1 MAVEIKNTKYF
12 YPPRPGNG
20 AGTFSDNIVGLQT
33 VEGGGLTQGNFE
45 FTTGVTEKVNRTFNV
60 GAFSEPM
67 SLDMM
72 GIDSL
77 EESRRILA
85 TQFRVYPNY
94 DISQVLNFSMY
105 GSLSERFRV
114 SITKIIN
121 YFPASLD
128 VLFNNDDFTTGST
141 AYDIVYDSQND
152 ETYFKV
158 DVSRINNPF
167 DIDYSISAATNLSIR
182 EISVSPYR
190 NLYNTY
196 LDYCVSVDDNIFNIL
211 AFVPSETLSL
221 GYIQFYVSGTPFGT
235 TATTYNNDF
244 EIRPNDFI
252 VDKVFQESFD
262 EVEKFLLN
270 RLVRPEYTAVFQVPQ
285 QNEFGQTY
293 TEYKQVT
300 WPKQGR
306 WNLDIRSF
314 LFDNYLEEIQA
325 IAVNLDS
332 FKTNLI
338 SRFLVTDSLKE
349 FDTLGHKVEKI
360 FQIYGRSF
368 DQIKQ
373 FIDGLAY
380 MNSVNYN
387 PSNDIP
393 SELLV
398 NLSRTLGWSSN
409 FSPITN
415 EDFLGSVFGNTST
428 PTYPGYA
435 RALTPTELN
444 YAYYRNLILNASY
457 LFKSK
462 GTRRSIEFLLRLIGA
477 PDSLIEF
484 NEHIYLADQK
494 INLDQFENQW
504 AQISGGTYVDNVPS
518 YLPGETYKIRGQLY
532 TAFTST
538 ATYQD
543 VSVRLNDYPIDA
555 EGYPKAPANTETFF
569 FQIGSG
575 WYETTP
581 QHRSP
586 DEVQLTGNVFT
597 GQNYNIQTQL
607 TPFSYGQTYLNRYRD
622 FPYMNEGFKLQKVV
636 DNNKSWLSD
645 DEKIRVSTQGDYNA
659 YYFVDNEKLVL
670 NVKNVDIFLNPAQGI
685 LYDVWE
691 QSREYDYPIPE
702 SGYTVNYPT
711 VETFSEQSVMPFTA
725 TFSLFNEPIIT
736 STQTNVDTTYINP
749 EPKKKTFFEFSQTF
763 WENMINTRNRQYISD
778 GKTGGYPTLQSIFWK
793 YLESEQTVG
802 LPNNKYTYQK
812 LIDYVNGIG
821 PYWTKLVEQM
831 VPASTIWNGGVR
843 LENSILN
850 KQKFVYRRQRGC
862 QFILVPVEPC
872 FIISDIFNYTCN
884 TEHAE
889 FNIYPWFNG
898 DVTVSNFSSI
908 LGNRVN
914 NMLAESGLTLNQ
926 CYLNSVLSDWYV
938 DLSIN
943 EVQIIKEYFYTGYGI
958 TDVPTN
964 AQWRNALI
972 NYLPQLYDYGYTYS
986 LEGNI
991 LTITNLTCLTQN
1003 IVDTVSLNVGI
1014 NININCTE

>member
-1 MAVEIKNTKYF
+1 MAVETKNTKYF

-67 SLDMM
+67 SLEMM
-72 GIDSL
+72 GIDDL
-77 EESRRILA
+77 LESRRIMA

-105 GSLSERFRV
+105 GSLSKRFSV

-128 VLFNNDDFTTGST
+128 VVFNNNEYTTGNT
-141 AYDIVYDSQND
+141 AYDIVYDAQND

-158 DVSRINNPF
+158 NVDRINNPF
-167 DIDYSISAATNLSIR
+167 DIDYSVSAATNLSIR
-182 EISVSPYR
+182 EITVSPYR

-196 LDYCVSVDDNIFNIL
+196 LDYCVSINDNIFNMVG
-211 AFVPSETLSL
+211 FTPSDTLSS
-221 GYIQFYVSGTPFGT
+221 GYIQFYVSGAPFGT
-235 TATTYNNDF
+235 TATTINNDYQ
-244 EIRPNDFI
+244 IRPNDFI

-262 EVEKFLLN
+262 EIEQFLLN

-285 QNEFGQTY
+285 QNEYGQTY
-293 TEYKQVT
+293 TEYQQVT
-300 WPKQGR
+300 WPKQGP
-306 WNLDIRSF
+306 WNLDISSF
-314 LFDNYLEEIQA
+314 LFDAYLEQIQA
-325 IAVNLDS
+325 IAINLDS

-338 SRFLVTDSLKE
+338 SRFLITDSLKE
-349 FDTLGHKVEKI
+349 FDTLGQKVEKI

-398 NLSRTLGWSSN
+398 NLARTLGWSSN

-415 EDFLGSVFGNTST
+415 EDFLSSVFGNTST

-477 PDSLIEF
+477 PDSLIEY

-494 INLDQFENQW
+494 INLDQFYTQW
-504 AQISGGTYVDNVPS
+504 AQISGGTYVDKVPS
-518 YLPGETYKIRGQLY
+518 YLPGDTYKIKGQIY
-532 TAFTST
+532 SAFTST

-543 VSVRLNDYPIDA
+543 VSIRLVDYPMDA
-555 EGYPKAPANTETFF
+555 EGYPKAPVNTETYF
-569 FQIGSG
+569 FQIGAG

-586 DEVQLTGNVFT
+586 DEVQLTGNVYT

-607 TPFSYGQTYLNRYRD
+607 TPFTYGQTYLNRYRD

-645 DEKIRVSTQGDYNA
+645 DDKIRISSQGDYNA

-670 NVKNVDIFLNPAQGI
+670 NVKNVDIFLNPAQG
-685 LYDVWE
+685 LVYDVWD
-691 QSREYDYPIPE
+691 QSRRYDYPIPE
-702 SGYTVNYPT
+702 SGLTVGYP
-711 VETFSEQSVMPFTA
+711 VPGG
-725 TFSLFNEPIIT
+725 
-736 STQTNVDTTYINP
+736 VDWTYVNP

-763 WENMINTRNRQYISD
+763 WENMINTRNRQYITD

-793 YLESEQTVG
+793 YIESEQTVG

-831 VPASTIWNGGVR
+831 VPATTIWNGGVR
-843 LENSILN
+843 LENSIFH

-862 QFILVPVEPC
+862 QIVPVPVEPC
-872 FIISDIFNYTCN
+872 YIISNIFDYTCD
-884 TEHAE
+884 TEYAE

-908 LGNRVN
+908 LVNRIN

-926 CYLNSVLSDWYV
+926 CSENSVGTDWYV
-938 DLSIN
+938 NLTINGEEIIN
-943 EVQIIKEYFYTGYGI
+943 ELFYTGYGI
-958 TDVPTN
+958 GDVPTST
-964 AQWRNALI
+964 QWRNALI
-972 NYLPQLYDYGYTYS
+972 NYLPQLYNYGYTYY
-986 LEGNI
+986 LNGNT
-991 LTITNLTCLTQN
+991 LTITNLACLTQN
-1003 IVDTVSLNVGI
+1003 IVDTVLLNVGI
-1014 NININCTE
+1014 NISINCTE

>member
-45 FTTGVTEKVNRTFNV
+45 FTTGVVEKVNRTFNV

-72 GIDSL
+72 GIESL
-77 EESRRILA
+77 EQSRTILA

-105 GSLSERFRV
+105 GSLSKRFSV

-128 VLFNNDDFTTGST
+128 IQFNNNQFITGYT
-141 AYDIVYDSQND
+141 AYDIDYDSQTD

-158 DVSRINNPF
+158 SVDRIQNPF
-167 DIDYSISAATNLSIR
+167 DIDYSVNAINNLSLR
-182 EISVSPYR
+182 EIEVSKYR

-196 LDYCVSVDDNIFNIL
+196 LDYCVSINDNIYQVLF
-211 AFVPSETLSL
+211 FVPSETLST
-221 GYIQFYVSGTPFGT
+221 GYLQFYVSGSPFGT
-235 TATTYNNDF
+235 TATTIEDDF
-244 EIRPNDFI
+244 QIRPNDYI
-252 VDKVFQESFD
+252 SDKVFQEDFD

-285 QNEFGQTY
+285 QNEYGQFY
-293 TEYKQVT
+293 TEYQQVT
-300 WPKQGR
+300 WPKRGP
-306 WNLDIRSF
+306 WNLDILTS
-314 LFDNYLEEIQA
+314 LFDSYLEQIQE

-349 FDTLGHKVEKI
+349 FDTLGQKVEKI

-415 EDFLGSVFGNTST
+415 EDFLSSVFGNTST

-477 PDSLIEF
+477 PDSLIEY

-494 INLDQFENQW
+494 INLDQFDTQW
-504 AQISGGTYVDNVPS
+504 AQISGGTYVDSIPA
-518 YLPGETYKIRGQLY
+518 YLPGNTYKIKGNLY
-532 TAFTST
+532 TAFTTNST
-538 ATYQD
+538 YEN
-543 VSVRLNDYPIDA
+543 VSVTLSDYPIDF
-555 EGYPKAPANTETFF
+555 EGYPKAPRNTETYF
-569 FQIGSG
+569 FQIGAG

-586 DEVQLTGNVFT
+586 DEVQLTGDVFT

-607 TPFSYGQTYLNRYRD
+607 MPFTYGQTYLNRFRN
-622 FPYMNEGFKLQKVV
+622 FPYMNEGFKLRKVV

-645 DEKIRVSTQGDYNA
+645 DDKIRVSTQGDYNA

-670 NVKNVDIFLNPAQGI
+670 NVKNVDIFLNPAQG
-685 LYDVWE
+685 LVYDVWD
-691 QSREYDYPIPE
+691 QSRQYDYPIPE
-702 SGYTVNYPT
+702 TGLTVNYP
-711 VETFSEQSVMPFTA
+711 VPGGVD
-725 TFSLFNEPIIT
+725 
-736 STQTNVDTTYINP
+736 STYVNP

-763 WENMINTRNRQYISD
+763 WENMINTRNRQYITD

-793 YLESEQTVG
+793 YIESEQTVG
-802 LPNNKYTYQK
+802 IPNNQYTYQK

-831 VPASTIWNGGVR
+831 VPATTIWNGGVR
-843 LENSILN
+843 LENSIFH

-862 QFILVPVEPC
+862 QFIPVPVNPC
-872 FIISDIFNYTCN
+872 FIISGIFDYNCN
-884 TEHAE
+884 SEFAE

-898 DVTVSNFSSI
+898 DIDVSNFNSI
-908 LGNRVN
+908 LVNRVN
-914 NMLAESGLTLNQ
+914 YMLDQSGLTLNQ
-926 CYLNSVLSDWYV
+926 CYSNSVLSNWYV
-938 DLSIN
+938 DLKIN
-943 EVQIIKEYFYTGYGI
+943 GQQIIQELFYTGYGI
-958 TDVPTN
+958 SDSPTPT
-964 AQWRNALI
+964 QWRLALI
-972 NYLPQLYDYGYTYS
+972 EYLPQLIKYGYTYS
-986 LEGNI
+986 LDGNT
-991 LTITNLTCLTQN
+991 LTITNLSCLDNT
-1003 IVDTVSLNVGI
+1003 ITSSVSLDVGI
-1014 NININCTE
+1014 NININCSQ

>member
-1 MAVEIKNTKYF
+1 MAINTTNTKYF

-60 GAFSEPM
+60 GAFSESM
-67 SLDMM
+67 TLDMM
-72 GIDSL
+72 NIESL
-77 EESRRILA
+77 EQSRQILA

-128 VLFNNDDFTTGST
+128 VQYTNGDFITGDT
-141 AYDIVYDSQND
+141 AYDIAYDIQND

-158 DVSRINNPF
+158 NVDRLRNPF
-167 DIDYSISAATNLSIR
+167 DVDYSINASNNLMMR
-182 EISVSPYR
+182 ELEVSVYR
-190 NLYNTY
+190 NLNKTY
-196 LDYCVSVDDNIFNIL
+196 LDYCVSIDDNIYKIL
-211 AFVPSETLSL
+211 AFTPSTTLTSGTL
-221 GYIQFYVSGTPFGT
+221 TFYVSGSPFGT
-235 TATTYNNDF
+235 TATTLQTEF
-244 EIRPNDFI
+244 QIRPNDYI
-252 VDKVFQESFD
+252 VDKIFQENFD
-262 EVEKFLLN
+262 EVEKFLVN

-285 QNEFGQTY
+285 QNEYGQTY
-293 TEYKQVT
+293 TDYQQVT
-300 WPKQGR
+300 WPKDGY

-314 LFDNYLEEIQA
+314 LFDSYLAKIQE

-338 SRFLVTDSLKE
+338 SRFLVSDSLKE
-349 FDTLGHKVEKI
+349 FDTLGRKVEKI

-373 FIDGLAY
+373 FIEGLAY

-387 PSNDIP
+387 TSNDIP

-415 EDFLGSVFGNTST
+415 EDFLSSVFGNTST

-444 YAYYRNLILNASY
+444 YTYYKNLILNAAY

-477 PDSLIEF
+477 PDSLIEY

-494 INLDQFENQW
+494 INLDQFYNQW
-504 AQISGGTYVDNVPS
+504 SQISGGTYV
-518 YLPGETYKIRGQLY
+518 LETPTYATGQTYSFKGQLF
-532 TAFTST
+532 TAFTTNSS
-538 ATYQD
+538 YQD
-543 VSVRLNDYPIDA
+543 TNITLSAYPMDF
-555 EGYPKAPANTETFF
+555 EGYPNAPLNTETYF
-569 FQIGSG
+569 FQIGAG

-581 QHRSP
+581 EHRSP
-586 DEVQLTGNVFT
+586 DNVVLTGNVFT
-597 GQNYNIQTQL
+597 GQNLSIQTQL
-607 TPFSYGQTYLNRYRD
+607 LPFTYGQTYLNRFRD
-622 FPYMNEGFKLQKVV
+622 FPYMNEGFKLQKIV

-645 DEKIRVSTQGDYNA
+645 DDKIRTSTQADYNA

-670 NVKNVDIFLNPAQGI
+670 NVKNIDLFLNPAQG
-685 LYDVWE
+685 LVYDVWD
-691 QSREYDYPIPE
+691 QSRKYDYPIPE
-702 SGYTVNYPT
+702 SGLTIGYP
-711 VETFSEQSVMPFTA
+711 VPGG
-725 TFSLFNEPIIT
+725 
-736 STQTNVDTTYINP
+736 VDWTYVDP
-749 EPKKKTFFEFSQTF
+749 KPKKKTFFEFSQTF
-763 WENMINTRNRQYISD
+763 WQNMINARNRQYISD
-778 GKTGGYPTLQSIFWK
+778 GKTGGYPTLQSIWWK
-793 YLESEQTVG
+793 YIESEQTVG

-812 LIDYVNGIG
+812 LIDYVTGIG

-831 VPASTIWNGGVR
+831 IPATTIWNTGVR
-843 LENSILN
+843 LENSVLH

-862 QFILVPVEPC
+862 QFIPVAVDPC
-872 FIISDIFNYTCN
+872 YIISDIFNYTCN
-884 TEHAE
+884 SEYVD

-898 DVTVSNFSSI
+898 DINATNFNSI
-908 LGNRVN
+908 LSNRIN
-914 NMLAESGLTLNQ
+914 NMLSESGLTLNQ
-926 CYLNSVLSDWYV
+926 CYQNSVQTEWYI
-938 DLSIN
+938 DLRIN
-943 EVQIIKEYFYTGYGI
+943 NQILIQNTFYSGYGY
-958 TDVPTN
+958 TDVPTEL
-964 AQWRNALI
+964 QWRNSLI
-972 NYLPQLYDYGYTYS
+972 YYLPTLYDYGYTYY
-986 LEGNI
+986 LNGNN
-991 LTITNLTCLTQN
+991 LTITNLGCNSENLQ
-1003 IVDTVSLNVGI
+1003 DTVLLNVGI
-1014 NININCTE
+1014 NINIKCSS

>member
-1 MAVEIKNTKYF
+1 MAVNVKNSKYF

-45 FTTGVTEKVNRTFNV
+45 FTTGVTEKVNRVFNV

-77 EESRRILA
+77 EESRRIMA

-105 GSLSERFRV
+105 GSLSKRFSV
-114 SITKIIN
+114 SITRIIN

-128 VLFNNDDFTTGST
+128 VMFNNDDYVTGNT

-158 DVSRINNPF
+158 NVDRINNPL

-182 EISVSPYR
+182 EIEVSPYR

-196 LDYCVSVDDNIFNIL
+196 LDYCVSINDDIFEVL
-211 AFVPSETLSL
+211 SFTPSETLSS
-221 GYIQFYVSGTPFGT
+221 GYIQFYVSGAPFGI
-235 TATTYNNDF
+235 TATTLNNDF
-244 EIRPNDFI
+244 QIRPNDYI

-262 EVEKFLLN
+262 EVEKFLVN

-293 TEYKQVT
+293 TEYQQVT
-300 WPKQGR
+300 WPKQGP

-314 LFDNYLEEIQA
+314 LFDRYLEQIQA

-338 SRFLVTDSLKE
+338 SRFLITDSLKE
-349 FDTLGHKVEKI
+349 FDTLGQKVEKI

-398 NLSRTLGWSSN
+398 NLARTLGWSSN

-415 EDFLGSVFGNTST
+415 DDFLSSVFGNTST

-477 PDSLIEF
+477 PDSLIEY
-484 NEHIYLADQK
+484 NEHIYLADQR
-494 INLDQFENQW
+494 INLDQFETQW
-504 AQISGGTYVDNVPS
+504 ASISGGTYVNNVPT
-518 YLPGETYKIRGQLY
+518 YLPDETYKIKGQLY

-543 VSVRLNDYPIDA
+543 VNIRLEDYPMDA
-555 EGYPKAPANTETFF
+555 QGYPNAPANTETFF

-586 DEVQLTGNVFT
+586 DQVQLTGNVYT
-597 GQNYNIQTQL
+597 GQNYSIQTQL
-607 TPFSYGQTYLNRYRD
+607 TPFTYGQTYLNRYRD

-645 DEKIRVSTQGDYNA
+645 DDRIRVSTQGDYNA
-659 YYFVDNEKLVL
+659 YYYVDNEKLVL
-670 NVKNVDIFLNPAQGI
+670 NVKNVDIFLNPAQG
-685 LYDVWE
+685 LVYDVWD
-691 QSREYDYPIPE
+691 QSRQYDYPIPE
-702 SGYTVNYPT
+702 SGLTVGYP
-711 VETFSEQSVMPFTA
+711 VPGG
-725 TFSLFNEPIIT
+725 
-736 STQTNVDTTYINP
+736 VDWTYVNP

-763 WENMINTRNRQYISD
+763 WENMINTRNRQYITD

-793 YLESEQTVG
+793 YIESEQTVG
-802 LPNNKYTYQK
+802 IPNNKYTYQK

-831 VPASTIWNGGVR
+831 VPATTIWNGGVR
-843 LENSILN
+843 LENSIFN

-862 QFILVPVEPC
+862 QFIPVPVDPC
-872 FIISDIFNYTCN
+872 YIISNIFDYTCN
-884 TEHAE
+884 TEYAD

-898 DVTVSNFSSI
+898 DVMVSNFSSI

-914 NMLAESGLTLNQ
+914 NMLAQSGLT
-926 CYLNSVLSDWYV
+926 YWYV
-938 DLSIN
+938 DLTIN
-943 EVQIIKEYFYTGYGI
+943 GEVIIKDSFYTGYGI
-958 TDVPTN
+958 SDVPTN
-964 AQWRNALI
+964 TQWRNALI
-972 NYLPQLYDYGYTYS
+972 NYLPQLYNYGYTYY
-986 LEGNI
+986 LNGNT
-991 LTITNLTCLTQN
+991 LTITNLSCLTQN

-1014 NININCTE
+1014 NININCTQ

>member
-1 MAVEIKNTKYF
+1 MAVEIKDTKYF
-12 YPPRPGNG
+12 YPPRPGSG

-45 FTTGVTEKVNRTFNV
+45 FTTGVTEKVNRVFNV

-72 GIDSL
+72 GIDNL
-77 EESRRILA
+77 EESRRIMA

-94 DISQVLNFSMY
+94 DVSQVLNFSMY
-105 GSLSERFRV
+105 GSLSKRFSV
-114 SITKIIN
+114 SITRIIN

-128 VLFNNDDFTTGST
+128 VMFNNDEFTTGNT
-141 AYDIVYDSQND
+141 AYDIVYDTQND

-158 DVSRINNPF
+158 NVDRINNPF
-167 DIDYSISAATNLSIR
+167 DIDYSISATTNLSIR
-182 EISVSPYR
+182 EITVSPYR

-196 LDYCVSVDDNIFNIL
+196 LDYCVSINDDIFKVL
-211 AFVPSETLSL
+211 AFIPSETLSS
-221 GYIQFYVSGTPFGT
+221 GYIQFYVSGSPFGVS
-235 TATTYNNDF
+235 ATTINDDF
-244 EIRPNDFI
+244 QIRPNDYI

-262 EVEKFLLN
+262 EVEKFLVN

-285 QNEFGQTY
+285 QNEYGQTY

-300 WPKQGR
+300 WPKQGT

-338 SRFLVTDSLKE
+338 SRFLITDSLKE
-349 FDTLGHKVEKI
+349 FDTLGQKVEKI

-398 NLSRTLGWSSN
+398 NLARTLGWSSN

-415 EDFLGSVFGNTST
+415 EDFLSSVFGNTST

-477 PDSLIEF
+477 PDSLIEY
-484 NEHIYLADQK
+484 NEHIYLADQR
-494 INLDQFENQW
+494 INLEQFNTQW
-504 AQISGGTYVDNVPS
+504 ASISGGTYVNDVPS
-518 YLPGETYKIRGQLY
+518 YLPDETYKIKGQLY

-543 VSVRLNDYPIDA
+543 VNIRLEDYPIDA
-555 EGYPKAPANTETFF
+555 EGYPNAPVNTETFF
-569 FQIGSG
+569 FQIGAG

-586 DEVQLTGNVFT
+586 DQVQLTGNVYT
-597 GQNYNIQTQL
+597 GQNYDIQAQL
-607 TPFSYGQTYLNRYRD
+607 TPFTYGQTYLNRYRD

-659 YYFVDNEKLVL
+659 YYYVDNEKLVL
-670 NVKNVDIFLNPAQGI
+670 NVKNVDIFLNPAQG
-685 LYDVWE
+685 LVYDVWE
-691 QSREYDYPIPE
+691 QSRQYDYPIPE
-702 SGYTVNYPT
+702 SGLTVGYP
-711 VETFSEQSVMPFTA
+711 VPGG
-725 TFSLFNEPIIT
+725 
-736 STQTNVDTTYINP
+736 VDWTYVDP
-749 EPKKKTFFEFSQTF
+749 QPKKKTFFEFSQTF

-793 YLESEQTVG
+793 YIESEQTVG
-802 LPNNKYTYQK
+802 IPNNKYTYQK

-831 VPASTIWNGGVR
+831 VPATTIWNGGVR
-843 LENSILN
+843 LENSIFN

-862 QFILVPVEPC
+862 QFIPVPVNPC
-872 FIISDIFNYTCN
+872 YIISNIFDYTCN
-884 TEHAE
+884 TEYAD

-908 LGNRVN
+908 LGNRIDY
-914 NMLAESGLTLNQ
+914 MLGQSGLTLNQ
-926 CYLNSVLSDWYV
+926 CYQNSVISDWYV
-938 DLSIN
+938 DLTIN
-943 EVQIIKEYFYTGYGI
+943 GEQIIKESFYTGYGI
-958 TDVPTN
+958 SDVPTDS
-964 AQWRNALI
+964 QWRNALI
-972 NYLPQLYDYGYTYS
+972 NYLPQLYNYGYTYY
-986 LEGNI
+986 LNGNT

-1003 IVDTVSLNVGI
+1003 IVDTVLLNVGI

>member
-1 MAVEIKNTKYF
+1 MAVETKNTKFF
-12 YPPRPGNG
+12 YPPRPGSG

-67 SLDMM
+67 SLDML
-72 GIDSL
+72 GIDDL
-77 EESRRILA
+77 LESRRILA

-105 GSLSERFRV
+105 GSLSKRFSV

-128 VLFNNDDFTTGST
+128 VLFNNDEYVTGNT
-141 AYDIVYDSQND
+141 AYDIVYDVPND

-158 DVSRINNPF
+158 NVDRINNPF
-167 DIDYSISAATNLSIR
+167 DIDYSISATTNLSIR
-182 EISVSPYR
+182 EINVSPYR

-196 LDYCVSVDDNIFNIL
+196 LDYCVSINDNIFNLIG
-211 AFVPSETLSL
+211 FIPSDTLSS
-221 GYIQFYVSGTPFGT
+221 GFIQFFVSGSPFGT
-235 TATTYNNDF
+235 TATTITDDF
-244 EIRPNDFI
+244 QIRPNDF
-252 VDKVFQESFD
+252 VADKTFQESFD
-262 EVEKFLLN
+262 EVEQFLLN

-285 QNEFGQTY
+285 QNEYGQTY
-293 TEYKQVT
+293 TEYQQVT
-300 WPKQGR
+300 WPKQGT

-314 LFDNYLEEIQA
+314 LFDDYLEQIQA

-338 SRFLVTDSLKE
+338 SRFLITDSLKE
-349 FDTLGHKVEKI
+349 FDTLGQKVEKV

-398 NLSRTLGWSSN
+398 NLARTLGWSSN

-415 EDFLGSVFGNTST
+415 EDFLSSVFGNTST

-444 YAYYRNLILNASY
+444 YSYYRNLILNASY

-462 GTRRSIEFLLRLIGA
+462 GTRRSVEFLLRLIGA
-477 PDSLIEF
+477 PDSLIEY
-484 NEHIYLADQK
+484 NEHIYLADQT
-494 INLDQFENQW
+494 INLDQFYNQW

-518 YLPGETYKIRGQLY
+518 YLPGDTYKIRGQLY
-532 TAFTST
+532 TAFTSN
-538 ATYQD
+538 AIYQD
-543 VSVRLNDYPIDA
+543 VSITLEDYPMDA
-555 EGYPKAPANTETFF
+555 EGYPKAPVNTEDYF
-569 FQIGSG
+569 FQIGAG

-586 DEVQLTGNVFT
+586 DEVVITGNVYT
-597 GQNYNIQTQL
+597 GQNFDIQTQL
-607 TPFSYGQTYLNRYRD
+607 MPFTYGQTYLNRFRD
-622 FPYMNEGFKLQKVV
+622 FPYMNEGFKLQKVI
-636 DNNKSWLSD
+636 DNNKSWLAD
-645 DEKIRVSTQGDYNA
+645 DDRIRISTQGDYNA

-670 NVKNVDIFLNPAQGI
+670 NVKNIDLFLNPAQG
-685 LYDVWE
+685 LVYDVWE
-691 QSREYDYPIPE
+691 QSRQYDYPIPE
-702 SGYTVNYPT
+702 SGLTVGYP
-711 VETFSEQSVMPFTA
+711 VPGGVDWTF
-725 TFSLFNEPIIT
+725 
-736 STQTNVDTTYINP
+736 INP

-793 YLESEQTVG
+793 YIESEQTVG

-831 VPASTIWNGGVR
+831 IPATTIWNGGVR
-843 LENSILN
+843 LENSIFN

-862 QFILVPVEPC
+862 QFVPVPVDPC
-872 FIISDIFNYTCN
+872 FIISNIFDYTCN
-884 TEHAE
+884 TEYVD

-898 DVTVSNFSSI
+898 DLTVSNFNSI
-908 LGNRVN
+908 LSNRVN
-914 NMLAESGLTLNQ
+914 NMLSESGLTLNQ
-926 CYLNSVLSDWYV
+926 CYENSVLSNWYV
-938 DLSIN
+938 DLTIN
-943 EVQIIKEYFYTGYGI
+943 GEEIIKEPFYVGYGLN
-958 TDVPTN
+958 DVPTN
-964 AQWRNALI
+964 SQWRNALI
-972 NYLPQLYDYGYTYS
+972 NYLPQLYNYGYTYY
-986 LEGNI
+986 LNGNT
-991 LTITNLTCLTQN
+991 LTITNLSCLTSN
-1003 IVDTVSLNVGI
+1003 LVETVLLNVGI
-1014 NININCTE
+1014 NISINCTQ

>member
-1 MAVEIKNTKYF
+1 MAVDTTNTKFF
-12 YPPRPGNG
+12 YPPRPGNS

-67 SLDMM
+67 SLEMM
-72 GIDSL
+72 GIDDL
-77 EESRRILA
+77 FESRRILA

-105 GSLSERFRV
+105 GSLSKRFSV

-128 VLFNNDDFTTGST
+128 IQFNNDNYVTGNT
-141 AYDIVYDSQND
+141 AYDITYDVQND

-158 DVSRINNPF
+158 NVDRINNPF
-167 DIDYSISAATNLSIR
+167 DIDYSVSAATNLSIR

-196 LDYCVSVDDNIFNIL
+196 LDYCISINDDIFKVIG
-211 AFVPSETLSL
+211 FTPSDTLSS
-221 GYIQFYVSGTPFGT
+221 GYVQFYVSGSPFGT
-235 TATTYNNDF
+235 TATTITDDF
-244 EIRPNDFI
+244 QIRPNDFI
-252 VDKVFQESFD
+252 VDKTFQESFD
-262 EVEKFLLN
+262 EIEQFLLN

-285 QNEFGQTY
+285 QNEYGQTY
-293 TEYKQVT
+293 TEYQQIT
-300 WPKQGR
+300 WPKQGT

-314 LFDNYLEEIQA
+314 LFDNYLEQIQA

-338 SRFLVTDSLKE
+338 SRFLITDSLKE
-349 FDTLGHKVEKI
+349 FDTLGQKVEKV

-380 MNSVNYN
+380 MTSVNYN

-398 NLSRTLGWSSN
+398 NLARTLGWSSN

-415 EDFLGSVFGNTST
+415 EDFLSSVFGNTST

-462 GTRRSIEFLLRLIGA
+462 GTRRSVEFLLRLIGA
-477 PDSLIEF
+477 PDSLIEY

-494 INLDQFENQW
+494 INLDQFYNQW

-518 YLPGETYKIRGQLY
+518 YLPGDTYKIRGQLY

-543 VSVRLNDYPIDA
+543 VSIRLEDYPMDA
-555 EGYPKAPANTETFF
+555 EGYPKAPANTETYF
-569 FQIGSG
+569 FQIGAG

-597 GQNYNIQTQL
+597 GQNFDIQTQL
-607 TPFSYGQTYLNRYRD
+607 MPFTYGQTYLNRYRD

-645 DEKIRVSTQGDYNA
+645 DDRIRISTQGDYNA

-670 NVKNVDIFLNPAQGI
+670 NVKNVDIFLNPAQG
-685 LYDVWE
+685 LVYDVWE
-691 QSREYDYPIPE
+691 QSRQYDYPIPE
-702 SGYTVNYPT
+702 SGLTVGYP
-711 VETFSEQSVMPFTA
+711 VPGG
-725 TFSLFNEPIIT
+725 
-736 STQTNVDTTYINP
+736 VDWTYVNP

-763 WENMINTRNRQYISD
+763 WENMINTRNRLYISD

-793 YLESEQTVG
+793 YIESEQTVG

-831 VPASTIWNGGVR
+831 IPATTIWNGGVR
-843 LENSILN
+843 LENSIFH

-862 QFILVPVEPC
+862 QFVPVPVDPC
-872 FIISDIFNYTCN
+872 FIISNIFDYTCN
-884 TEHAE
+884 TEYAD

-898 DVTVSNFSSI
+898 DLNVSNFDSI
-908 LGNRVN
+908 LYNRVN
-914 NMLAESGLTLNQ
+914 NMLSESGLTLTQ
-926 CYLNSVLSDWYV
+926 CYENSVLSDWYV
-938 DLSIN
+938 DLTIN
-943 EVQIIKEYFYTGYGI
+943 GEQIIKESFYSGYGI
-958 TDVPTN
+958 NDVPTN
-964 AQWRNALI
+964 SQWRNALI
-972 NYLPQLYDYGYTYS
+972 NYLPQLYNYGYTYY
-986 LEGNI
+986 LNGNT
-991 LTITNLTCLTQN
+991 LTITNLSCLTSN
-1003 IVDTVSLNVGI
+1003 LVDTVLLNVGI
-1014 NININCTE
+1014 NISINCTQ

>member
-1 MAVEIKNTKYF
+1 MAVNIKDTKYF
-12 YPPRPGNG
+12 YPPRPGSG

-45 FTTGVTEKVNRTFNV
+45 FTTGVTEKVNRVFNV

-72 GIDSL
+72 GIDNL
-77 EESRRILA
+77 EESRRIMA

-94 DISQVLNFSMY
+94 DVSQVLNFSMY
-105 GSLSERFRV
+105 GSLSKRFSV
-114 SITKIIN
+114 SITRIIN

-128 VLFNNDDFTTGST
+128 VMFNNDEFTTGNT
-141 AYDIVYDSQND
+141 AYDIVYDTQND

-158 DVSRINNPF
+158 NVDRINNPF
-167 DIDYSISAATNLSIR
+167 DIDYSVSAATNLSIR
-182 EISVSPYR
+182 EIIVSPYR

-196 LDYCVSVDDNIFNIL
+196 LDYCVSINDDIFKVL
-211 AFVPSETLSL
+211 AFIPSETLSSE
-221 GYIQFYVSGTPFGT
+221 YIQFYVSGSPFGVS
-235 TATTYNNDF
+235 ATTINDDF
-244 EIRPNDFI
+244 QIRPNDYI

-262 EVEKFLLN
+262 EVEKFLVN

-285 QNEFGQTY
+285 QNEYGQTY

-300 WPKQGR
+300 WPKQGT

-325 IAVNLDS
+325 ISINLDS

-338 SRFLVTDSLKE
+338 SRFLITDSLKE
-349 FDTLGHKVEKI
+349 FDTLGQKVEKI

-398 NLSRTLGWSSN
+398 NLARTLGWSSN

-415 EDFLGSVFGNTST
+415 EDFLSSVFGNTST

-477 PDSLIEF
+477 PDSLIEY
-484 NEHIYLADQK
+484 NEHIYLADQR
-494 INLDQFENQW
+494 INLEQFNTQW
-504 AQISGGTYVDNVPS
+504 ASISGGTYVNDVPS
-518 YLPGETYKIRGQLY
+518 YLPDETYKIKGQLY

-543 VSVRLNDYPIDA
+543 VNVMLGNYPIDA
-555 EGYPKAPANTETFF
+555 EGYPNAPANTETFF
-569 FQIGSG
+569 FQIGAG
-575 WYETTP
+575 WYEVTP

-586 DEVQLTGNVFT
+586 DQVQLTGNVYT

-607 TPFSYGQTYLNRYRD
+607 TPFTYGQTYLNRYRD

-659 YYFVDNEKLVL
+659 YYYVDNEKLVL

-685 LYDVWE
+685 VYDVWE
-691 QSREYDYPIPE
+691 QSRQYDYPIPE
-702 SGYTVNYPT
+702 SGLTVGYP
-711 VETFSEQSVMPFTA
+711 VPGG
-725 TFSLFNEPIIT
+725 
-736 STQTNVDTTYINP
+736 VDWTYVNP
-749 EPKKKTFFEFSQTF
+749 QPKKKTFFEFSQTF

-793 YLESEQTVG
+793 YIESEQTVG
-802 LPNNKYTYQK
+802 IPNNKYTYQK

-831 VPASTIWNGGVR
+831 VPATTIWNGGVR
-843 LENSILN
+843 LENSIFN

-862 QFILVPVEPC
+862 QFILVPVDSC
-872 FIISDIFNYTCN
+872 YIISNIFDYTCN
-884 TEHAE
+884 TEYAD

-908 LGNRVN
+908 LGNRIDS
-914 NMLAESGLTLNQ
+914 MLGQSGLTLNQ
-926 CYLNSVLSDWYV
+926 CYQNSVLTDWYV
-938 DLSIN
+938 DLTIN
-943 EVQIIKEYFYTGYGI
+943 GEQIIKDSFYTGYGI
-958 TDVPTN
+958 SDVPTDS
-964 AQWRNALI
+964 QWRNALI
-972 NYLPQLYDYGYTYS
+972 NYLPQLYNYGYTYY
-986 LEGNI
+986 LNGNT

-1003 IVDTVSLNVGI
+1003 IVDTVLLNVGI

>member
-1 MAVEIKNTKYF
+1 VVA
-12 YPPRPGNG
+12 
-20 AGTFSDNIVGLQT
+20 
-33 VEGGGLTQGNFE
+33 
-45 FTTGVTEKVNRTFNV
+45 FT
-60 GAFSEPM
+60 
-67 SLDMM
+67 
-72 GIDSL
+72 
-77 EESRRILA
+77 
-85 TQFRVYPNY
+85 
-94 DISQVLNFSMY
+94 
-105 GSLSERFRV
+105 
-114 SITKIIN
+114 
-121 YFPASLD
+121 
-128 VLFNNDDFTTGST
+128 
-141 AYDIVYDSQND
+141 
-152 ETYFKV
+152 
-158 DVSRINNPF
+158 
-167 DIDYSISAATNLSIR
+167 
-182 EISVSPYR
+182 
-190 NLYNTY
+190 
-196 LDYCVSVDDNIFNIL
+196 
-211 AFVPSETLSL
+211 PSETLSL
-221 GYIQFYVSGTPFGT
+221 GYIEFYVSGAPFGT
-235 TATTYNNDF
+235 TATTINDDYQ
-244 EIRPNDFI
+244 IRPNDYI

-262 EVEKFLLN
+262 EVEKFLVN

-300 WPKQGR
+300 WPKQGV

-314 LFDNYLEEIQA
+314 LFDRYLEEIQDIA
-325 IAVNLDS
+325 INLDS

-338 SRFLVTDSLKE
+338 SRFLITDSLKE
-349 FDTLGHKVEKI
+349 FDTLGQKAEKI

-415 EDFLGSVFGNTST
+415 DDFLSSVFGNTST

-462 GTRRSIEFLLRLIGA
+462 GTRRSVEFLLRLIGA
-477 PDSLIEF
+477 PDSLIEY
-484 NEHIYLADQK
+484 NEYIYLADQR
-494 INLDQFENQW
+494 INLDQFNTQW
-504 AQISGGTYVDNVPS
+504 AQISGGTYVNNVPT
-518 YLPGETYKIRGQLY
+518 YLSSDTYKIKGQLY
-532 TAFTST
+532 TAFTSS
-538 ATYQD
+538 ATYED
-543 VSVRLNDYPIDA
+543 VNIRLDDYPIDF
-555 EGYPKAPANTETFF
+555 EGYPKAPVNTETYF

-586 DEVQLTGNVFT
+586 DQVQLTGNVFT
-597 GQNYNIQTQL
+597 GQNFNIQTQL
-607 TPFSYGQTYLNRYRD
+607 APFTYGQTYLNRYRN

-636 DNNKSWLSD
+636 DNNKSWLAD
-645 DEKIRVSTQGDYNA
+645 DDKIRVSTQGDYNA

-670 NVKNVDIFLNPAQGI
+670 NVKNVDIFLNPSQGI
-685 LYDVWE
+685 VYDVWV

-702 SGYTVNYPT
+702 TGLTVNYP
-711 VETFSEQSVMPFTA
+711 VPGGVDSTFV
-725 TFSLFNEPIIT
+725 
-736 STQTNVDTTYINP
+736 NP

-763 WENMINTRNRQYISD
+763 WENMINTRNRQYITD

-793 YLESEQTVG
+793 YIESEQTVG

-831 VPASTIWNGGVR
+831 VPATTLWNGGVR

-862 QFILVPVEPC
+862 QFVLVPIDPC
-872 FIISDIFNYTCN
+872 YIITNIFNYTSN
-884 TEHAE
+884 TEYAD

-908 LGNRVN
+908 LVNRVN
-914 NMLAESGLTLNQ
+914 NMLGESGLTLNQ
-926 CYLNSVLSDWYV
+926 CYENSILSNWYV
-938 DLSIN
+938 DLTIGG
-943 EVQIIKEYFYTGYGI
+943 EQIIKEPFYTGYGLS
-958 TDVPTN
+958 DVPTN
-964 AQWRNALI
+964 SQWRNALI
-972 NYLPQLYDYGYTYS
+972 NYLPQLYNYGYTYY
-986 LEGNI
+986 LDGNT
-991 LTITNLTCLTQN
+991 LTITNLASLTQN
-1003 IVDTVSLNVGI
+1003 ISDTVLLDVGI
-1014 NININCTE
+1014 NININCTQ

>member
-1 MAVEIKNTKYF
+1 MAVDIKDTKYF

-45 FTTGVTEKVNRTFNV
+45 FTTGVTEKVNRVFNV

-77 EESRRILA
+77 EESRRIMA

-105 GSLSERFRV
+105 GSLSKRFSV
-114 SITKIIN
+114 SITRIIN

-128 VLFNNDDFTTGST
+128 VMFNNDDYTTGNT

-158 DVSRINNPF
+158 NVDRINNPL

-182 EISVSPYR
+182 EIEVSPYR

-196 LDYCVSVDDNIFNIL
+196 LDYCVSINDNIFEVL
-211 AFVPSETLSL
+211 SFTPSETLST
-221 GYIQFYVSGTPFGT
+221 GYIQFYVSGAPFGA
-235 TATTYNNDF
+235 TATTINDDF
-244 EIRPNDFI
+244 QIRPNDYI

-262 EVEKFLLN
+262 EIEKFLVN

-293 TEYKQVT
+293 TEYQQVT
-300 WPKQGR
+300 WPKQGP

-314 LFDNYLEEIQA
+314 LFDRYLEQIQA

-338 SRFLVTDSLKE
+338 SRFLITDSLKE
-349 FDTLGHKVEKI
+349 FDTLGQKVEKI

-398 NLSRTLGWSSN
+398 NLARTLGWSSN

-415 EDFLGSVFGNTST
+415 DDFLSSVFGNTST

-477 PDSLIEF
+477 PDSLIEY
-484 NEHIYLADQK
+484 NEYIYLADQR
-494 INLDQFENQW
+494 INLDQFETQW
-504 AQISGGTYVDNVPS
+504 ASISGGTYANNVPS
-518 YLPGETYKIRGQLY
+518 YLPGETYKIKGQLY

-543 VSVRLNDYPIDA
+543 VSIRLEDYPMDA
-555 EGYPKAPANTETFF
+555 LGYPKAPANTETFF
-569 FQIGSG
+569 FQIGAG

-586 DEVQLTGNVFT
+586 DQVQLTGNVYT
-597 GQNYNIQTQL
+597 GQNYSIQTQL
-607 TPFSYGQTYLNRYRD
+607 TPFTYGQTYLNRYRD

-645 DEKIRVSTQGDYNA
+645 DDRIRVSTQGDYNA
-659 YYFVDNEKLVL
+659 YYYVDNEKLVL

-685 LYDVWE
+685 VYDVWN
-691 QSREYDYPIPE
+691 QSVQYDYPIPE
-702 SGYTVNYPT
+702 TGLTVNYP
-711 VETFSEQSVMPFTA
+711 VPGGVD
-725 TFSLFNEPIIT
+725 
-736 STQTNVDTTYINP
+736 STYVNP

-763 WENMINTRNRQYISD
+763 WENMINTRNRQYITD

-793 YLESEQTVG
+793 YIESEQTVG
-802 LPNNKYTYQK
+802 IPNNKYTYQK

-831 VPASTIWNGGVR
+831 VPATTIWNGGVR
-843 LENSILN
+843 LENSIFN

-862 QFILVPVEPC
+862 QFVPVPVDPC
-872 FIISDIFNYTCN
+872 YIISNIFDYTCT
-884 TEHAE
+884 TEYAD

-908 LGNRVN
+908 LGNRID
-914 NMLAESGLTLNQ
+914 NMLAQSGLTLNQ
-926 CYLNSVLSDWYV
+926 CYENSVLTDWYV
-938 DLSIN
+938 DLTIN
-943 EVQIIKEYFYTGYGI
+943 GEVIIKESFYTGYGI
-958 TDVPTN
+958 SDVPTN
-964 AQWRNALI
+964 TQWRNALI
-972 NYLPQLYDYGYTYS
+972 NYLPELYNYGYTYY
-986 LEGNI
+986 LNGNI
-991 LTITNLTCLTQN
+991 LTITNLACLTQN

-1014 NININCTE
+1014 NISINCTE

>member
-1 MAVEIKNTKYF
+1 MAVEIKDTKYF
-12 YPPRPGNG
+12 YPPRPGSG

-45 FTTGVTEKVNRTFNV
+45 FTTGVTEKVNRVFNV

-72 GIDSL
+72 GIDNL
-77 EESRRILA
+77 EESRRIMA

-94 DISQVLNFSMY
+94 DVSQVLNFSMY
-105 GSLSERFRV
+105 GSLSKRFSV
-114 SITKIIN
+114 SITRIIN

-128 VLFNNDDFTTGST
+128 VMFNNDEFITGNT
-141 AYDIVYDSQND
+141 AYDIVYDTQND
-152 ETYFKV
+152 ETYFKINV
-158 DVSRINNPF
+158 DRINNPF
-167 DIDYSISAATNLSIR
+167 DIDYSVSATTNLSIR
-182 EISVSPYR
+182 EITVSPYR

-196 LDYCVSVDDNIFNIL
+196 LDYCVSINDDIFKVL
-211 AFVPSETLSL
+211 AFIPSETLSS
-221 GYIQFYVSGTPFGT
+221 GYIQFYVSGSPFGVS
-235 TATTYNNDF
+235 ATTINDDF
-244 EIRPNDFI
+244 QIRPNDYI

-262 EVEKFLLN
+262 EVEKFLVN

-285 QNEFGQTY
+285 QNEYGQTY

-300 WPKQGR
+300 WPKQGT

-325 IAVNLDS
+325 IAVNLES

-338 SRFLVTDSLKE
+338 SRFLITDSLKE
-349 FDTLGHKVEKI
+349 FDTLGQKVEKI

-398 NLSRTLGWSSN
+398 NLARTLGWSSN

-415 EDFLGSVFGNTST
+415 EDFLSSVFGNTST

-477 PDSLIEF
+477 PDSLIEY
-484 NEHIYLADQK
+484 NEHIYLADQR
-494 INLDQFENQW
+494 INLEQFNTQW
-504 AQISGGTYVDNVPS
+504 ASISGGTYVNDVPS
-518 YLPGETYKIRGQLY
+518 YLPDETYKIKGQLY

-543 VSVRLNDYPIDA
+543 VNIRLEDYPIDA
-555 EGYPKAPANTETFF
+555 EGYPNAPVNTETFF
-569 FQIGSG
+569 FQIGAG

-586 DEVQLTGNVFT
+586 DQVQLTGNVYT
-597 GQNYNIQTQL
+597 GQNYDIQAQL
-607 TPFSYGQTYLNRYRD
+607 TPFTYGQTYLNRYRD

-659 YYFVDNEKLVL
+659 YYYVDNEKLVL
-670 NVKNVDIFLNPAQGI
+670 NVKNVDIFLNPAQG
-685 LYDVWE
+685 LVYDVWE
-691 QSREYDYPIPE
+691 QSRQYDYPIPE
-702 SGYTVNYPT
+702 SGLTVGYP
-711 VETFSEQSVMPFTA
+711 VPGG
-725 TFSLFNEPIIT
+725 
-736 STQTNVDTTYINP
+736 VDWTYVNP

-763 WENMINTRNRQYISD
+763 WENMINTRNRQYITD

-793 YLESEQTVG
+793 YIESEQTVG
-802 LPNNKYTYQK
+802 IPNNKYTYQK

-831 VPASTIWNGGVR
+831 VPATTIWNGGVR
-843 LENSILN
+843 LENSIFN

-862 QFILVPVEPC
+862 QFIPVPVDPC
-872 FIISDIFNYTCN
+872 YIISNIFDYTCN
-884 TEHAE
+884 TEYAD

-908 LGNRVN
+908 LGNRIDY
-914 NMLAESGLTLNQ
+914 MLGQSGLTLNQ
-926 CYLNSVLSDWYV
+926 CYQNSVISDWYV
-938 DLSIN
+938 DLTIN
-943 EVQIIKEYFYTGYGI
+943 GEQIIKESFYTGYGI
-958 TDVPTN
+958 SDVPTDS
-964 AQWRNALI
+964 QWRNALI
-972 NYLPQLYDYGYTYS
+972 NYLPQLYNYGYTYY
-986 LEGNI
+986 LNGNT

-1003 IVDTVSLNVGI
+1003 IVDTVLLNVGI

>member
-1 MAVEIKNTKYF
+1 MAVETKNTKYF

-67 SLDMM
+67 SLEMM
-72 GIDSL
+72 GIDDL
-77 EESRRILA
+77 FESRRILA

-128 VLFNNDDFTTGST
+128 VVFNANNFTTGNT
-141 AYDIVYDSQND
+141 AYDISYDAQND

-158 DVSRINNPF
+158 NVDRINNPF
-167 DIDYSISAATNLSIR
+167 DIDYSISASTNLSIR
-182 EISVSPYR
+182 EITVSPYR

-196 LDYCVSVDDNIFNIL
+196 LDYCVSINDNIFKVVS
-211 AFVPSETLSL
+211 FTPSDTLSS
-221 GYIQFYVSGTPFGT
+221 GYIQMYVSGTPFGT
-235 TATTYNNDF
+235 TVTTTNDEF
-244 EIRPNDFI
+244 QIRPNDFI
-252 VDKVFQESFD
+252 VDKTFQESFD
-262 EVEKFLLN
+262 EIEQFLLN
-270 RLVRPEYTAVFQVPQ
+270 RLVRPEYTAIFQVPQ
-285 QNEFGQTY
+285 QNEYGQTY
-293 TEYKQVT
+293 TEYQQIT
-300 WPKQGR
+300 WPKQGP
-306 WNLDIRSF
+306 WNLDISSF
-314 LFDNYLEEIQA
+314 LFDSYLEQIQA

-338 SRFLVTDSLKE
+338 SRFLITDSLKE
-349 FDTLGHKVEKI
+349 FDTLGQKVEKI

-398 NLSRTLGWSSN
+398 NLARTLGWSSN

-415 EDFLGSVFGNTST
+415 EDFLSSVFGNTST
-428 PTYPGYA
+428 PTYPGYT

-462 GTRRSIEFLLRLIGA
+462 GTRRSVEFLLRLIGA
-477 PDSLIEF
+477 PDSLIEY

-494 INLDQFENQW
+494 INLDQFYTQW

-518 YLPGETYKIRGQLY
+518 FLPGDTYKIKGQLY
-532 TAFTST
+532 SAFTST
-538 ATYQD
+538 AIYQD
-543 VSVRLNDYPIDA
+543 VSIRLEDYPMDD
-555 EGYPKAPANTETFF
+555 EGYPKAPVNTETYF
-569 FQIGSG
+569 FQIGAG

-586 DEVQLTGNVFT
+586 DEVQLTGNIFT

-607 TPFSYGQTYLNRYRD
+607 MPFTYGQTYLNRYRD

-645 DEKIRVSTQGDYNA
+645 DDRIRISTQGDYNA

-685 LYDVWE
+685 VYDVWD
-691 QSREYDYPIPE
+691 QSVKYDYPIPE
-702 SGYTVNYPT
+702 SGLTVGYP
-711 VETFSEQSVMPFTA
+711 VPGGVDWTF
-725 TFSLFNEPIIT
+725 
-736 STQTNVDTTYINP
+736 INP

-793 YLESEQTVG
+793 YIESEQTVG

-831 VPASTIWNGGVR
+831 VPATTIWNGGVR
-843 LENSILN
+843 LENSIFH

-862 QFILVPVEPC
+862 QFILVPVNPC
-872 FIISDIFNYTCN
+872 YIISNIFDYTCN
-884 TEHAE
+884 TEYVD

-898 DVTVSNFSSI
+898 DITVSNFNSI
-908 LGNRVN
+908 LTNRVN
-914 NMLAESGLTLNQ
+914 NMLSESGLTLNQ
-926 CYLNSVLSDWYV
+926 CYEESVITDWYV
-938 DLSIN
+938 DLSIGG
-943 EVQIIKEYFYTGYGI
+943 EQIIREYFYGGYGLN
-958 TDVPTN
+958 DVPTTT
-964 AQWRNALI
+964 QWRNALI
-972 NYLPQLYDYGYTYS
+972 NYLPQLYNYGYTYY
-986 LEGNI
+986 LNGNT
-991 LTITNLTCLTQN
+991 LTITNLSCLTQN
-1003 IVDTVSLNVGI
+1003 IVETVFLNVGI

>member
-1 MAVEIKNTKYF
+1 MAVDTKNTKFF

-45 FTTGVTEKVNRTFNV
+45 FTTSVVEKVNRTFNV

-72 GIDSL
+72 GIESL
-77 EESRRILA
+77 EQSRVILA

-105 GSLSERFRV
+105 GSLSKRFSV

-121 YFPASLD
+121 YFPASLN
-128 VLFNNDDFTTGST
+128 VQFTNDNFITGYT
-141 AYDIVYDSQND
+141 AYDVVYDLQND

-158 DVSRINNPF
+158 NVNSIDNPF
-167 DIDYSISAATNLSIR
+167 DIDYTINAINNLSLR
-182 EISVSPYR
+182 EIEVSKYR

-196 LDYCVSVDDNIFNIL
+196 LDYCVSINDNIYQVLSFT
-211 AFVPSETLSL
+211 PSDSSL
-221 GYIQFYVSGTPFGT
+221 TGYLQFYVSGSPFGT
-235 TATTYNNDF
+235 TATTIEDDF
-244 EIRPNDFI
+244 QIRPNDFI
-252 VDKVFQESFD
+252 ADRVFQEDFD

-270 RLVRPEYTAVFQVPQ
+270 RLIRPEYTAAFQVPQ
-285 QNEFGQTY
+285 QNEYGQFY
-293 TEYKQVT
+293 TEYQQVT
-300 WPKQGR
+300 WPKRGP
-306 WNLDIRSF
+306 WNLDISSF
-314 LFDNYLEEIQA
+314 LFDRYLEQIQEIS
-325 IAVNLDS
+325 VNLDS

-349 FDTLGHKVEKI
+349 FDTLGQKVEKI

-415 EDFLGSVFGNTST
+415 EDFLSSVFGNTST

-477 PDSLIEF
+477 PDSLIEY

-494 INLDQFENQW
+494 INLDQFDAQW
-504 AQISGGTYVDNVPS
+504 AQISGGTYANSIPT
-518 YLPGETYKIRGQLY
+518 YLPGDTYKIKGNLY

-538 ATYQD
+538 ATYQN
-543 VSVRLNDYPIDA
+543 VNVRLSDYPMDF
-555 EGYPKAPANTETFF
+555 EGYPKAPINTETYF
-569 FQIGSG
+569 FQIGAG

-607 TPFSYGQTYLNRYRD
+607 TPFTYGQTYLNRFRD
-622 FPYMNEGFKLQKVV
+622 FPYMNEGYKLRKVV

-645 DEKIRVSTQGDYNA
+645 DDKIRISTQGDYNA

-670 NVKNVDIFLNPAQGI
+670 NVKNVDIFLNPAQG
-685 LYDVWE
+685 LVYDVWD
-691 QSREYDYPIPE
+691 QSRQYDYPIPE
-702 SGYTVNYPT
+702 TGLTVNYP
-711 VETFSEQSVMPFTA
+711 VPGGVDSTFV
-725 TFSLFNEPIIT
+725 
-736 STQTNVDTTYINP
+736 NP

-763 WENMINTRNRQYISD
+763 WENMINTRNRQYITD

-793 YLESEQTVG
+793 YIESEQTVG
-802 LPNNKYTYQK
+802 IPNNQYTYQK

-831 VPASTIWNGGVR
+831 IPATTIWNGGVR
-843 LENSILN
+843 LENSIFH

-862 QFILVPVEPC
+862 QFIPVPINPC
-872 FIISDIFNYTCN
+872 FIISGIFDYTCN
-884 TEHAE
+884 AEHAE
-889 FNIYPWFNG
+889 FDIYPWFNKDP
-898 DVTVSNFSSI
+898 DVTNFNSI
-908 LGNRVN
+908 LVNRIN
-914 NMLAESGLTLNQ
+914 NMLSQSGLTLNE
-926 CYLNSVLSDWYV
+926 CYSNSVLTDWYV
-938 DLSIN
+938 DLKIN
-943 EVQIIKEYFYTGYGI
+943 GQQIIKEPFYRGYGI
-958 TDVPTN
+958 TATPSDT
-964 AQWRNALI
+964 QWRLALI
-972 NYLPQLYDYGYTYS
+972 QYLPQLINYQYAYV
-986 LEGNI
+986 LNGNT
-991 LTITNLTCLTQN
+991 LTISNLLCLE
-1003 IVDTVSLNVGI
+1003 DTTPTSVSLDIGI
-1014 NININCTE
+1014 NININCAR

>member
-1 MAVEIKNTKYF
+1 VL
-12 YPPRPGNG
+12 P
-20 AGTFSDNIVGLQT
+20 
-33 VEGGGLTQGNFE
+33 LTYQ
-45 FTTGVTEKVNRTFNV
+45 
-60 GAFSEPM
+60 
-67 SLDMM
+67 
-72 GIDSL
+72 
-77 EESRRILA
+77 
-85 TQFRVYPNY
+85 
-94 DISQVLNFSMY
+94 
-105 GSLSERFRV
+105 
-114 SITKIIN
+114 
-121 YFPASLD
+121 
-128 VLFNNDDFTTGST
+128 
-141 AYDIVYDSQND
+141 
-152 ETYFKV
+152 
-158 DVSRINNPF
+158 
-167 DIDYSISAATNLSIR
+167 
-182 EISVSPYR
+182 
-190 NLYNTY
+190 
-196 LDYCVSVDDNIFNIL
+196 LDYCVSINDNIFNLL
-211 AFVPSETLSL
+211 AFVPSETLSS
-221 GYIQFYVSGTPFGT
+221 GYIEFFVSGDPFGT
-235 TATTYNNDF
+235 TATTSNDDF
-244 EIRPNDFI
+244 QIRPNDFI
-252 VDKVFQESFD
+252 VDKVFQETFD
-262 EVEKFLLN
+262 EVEKFLVN

-300 WPKQGR
+300 WPKQGP

-314 LFDNYLEEIQA
+314 LFDRYLEEIQS

-338 SRFLVTDSLKE
+338 SRFLITDSLKE
-349 FDTLGHKVEKI
+349 FDTLGQKVEKI

-415 EDFLGSVFGNTST
+415 EDFLSSVFGNTST

-462 GTRRSIEFLLRLIGA
+462 GTRRSVEFLLRLVGA
-477 PDSLIEF
+477 PDSLIEY
-484 NEHIYLADQK
+484 NEYIYLADQR
-494 INLDQFENQW
+494 INLDQFDTQW
-504 AQISGGTYVDNVPS
+504 ASISGGTYVNDVPA
-518 YLPGETYKIRGQLY
+518 YLPSETFKIKGQLY

-538 ATYQD
+538 ATYED
-543 VSVRLNDYPIDA
+543 VSINLTDYPIDA

-586 DEVQLTGNVFT
+586 DQVQITGNVFT
-597 GQNYNIQTQL
+597 GQNFNIQTQL
-607 TPFSYGQTYLNRYRD
+607 TPFTYGQTYLNRYRD

-645 DEKIRVSTQGDYNA
+645 DDRIRVSTQGDYNA

-685 LYDVWE
+685 VYDVWN
-691 QSREYDYPIPE
+691 QSVQYDYPIPE
-702 SGYTVNYPT
+702 SGLTVGYP
-711 VETFSEQSVMPFTA
+711 VPGG
-725 TFSLFNEPIIT
+725 
-736 STQTNVDTTYINP
+736 VDWTYINP

-763 WENMINTRNRQYISD
+763 WENMINTRNRQYITD

-793 YLESEQTVG
+793 YIESEQTVG

-812 LIDYVNGIG
+812 LIDYVDGIG

-831 VPASTIWNGGVR
+831 VPATTIWNGGVR
-843 LENSILN
+843 LENSIFN

-862 QFILVPVEPC
+862 QFIPVPVDPC
-872 FIISDIFNYTCN
+872 FIISNIFDYTCN
-884 TEHAE
+884 TEYAD
-889 FNIYPWFNG
+889 FNVYPWFNG

-908 LGNRVN
+908 LGNRIN
-914 NMLAESGLTLNQ
+914 NMLSQSGLTLNQ
-926 CYLNSVLSDWYV
+926 CYENSVLTDWFV
-938 DLSIN
+938 DLTIN
-943 EVQIIKEYFYTGYGI
+943 NEEIIKESFYTGYGI

-964 AQWRNALI
+964 TQWRNALI
-972 NYLPQLYDYGYTYS
+972 NYLPQLYNYGYTYY
-986 LEGNI
+986 LNGNT

-1014 NININCTE
+1014 NISIYCTE